1 LQLVGSRG
9 TISAVASCTQCGVE
23 LPPDARFCPS
33 CAAPAERQAGPAG
46 ERKVAT
52 VLFADLVGSTALGG
66 SQDAERTR
74 VMLDRFYEAMAAEI
88 ERAGGTVEKFVG
100 DAVMAAF
107 GAPAAH
113 EDDAERAL
121 HVALAMQ
128 RRMDELF
135 AGRLALRIGV
145 NTGDV
150 VLGAAREG
158 SSFVTGDAVNVCAR
172 LEQAAA
178 PGEVLVGERTVNA
191 ARGAFEFEE
200 PQTIA
205 AKGKPGGVDCRK
217 LVRALS
223 LMRPRGV
230 AGLDPVFVGRDDEL
244 ERLEEA
250 YERVAR
256 DGEPQ
261 LLTILGDAGIG
272 KTRLLRELWQRL
284 SRRSPRPLLRTGRC
298 LSYGEGITY
307 WPLGEVL
314 REHFGILDSDSPE
327 TISGRLGDREGLG
340 FTLGLAPPPEMH
352 PLTVRERLQRDWVEL
367 LQELVDDQPLALLIE
382 DLHSAEPDLCGL
394 LESLVERVQGP
405 LLLLTT
411 GRPELLDRHP
421 GWHGSPLPLDAFPPG
436 ETGALLDALLGS
448 ECPVALRELVVER
461 AEGNPF
467 FVEELIATLV
477 DREVLARSNGGW
489 SFGELPSGF
498 SFPDTI
504 QAVLSA
510 RIDLLPRTEKVAL
523 QAAAVIGRT
532 FWAGPVRELTDVDP
546 DFDLL
551 EAREFVRRR
560 AGSSLAGEEEL
571 VIKHALTREVAYGSL
586 LKADRAPLHA
596 GFAHWLERIG
606 EGEDEHAPLL
616 AHHYAE
622 AVRPEDVD
630 LAWSGREDEA
640 ERLRA
645 KAVAWSTRAAELA
658 VSRYEIEEG
667 LSLLHRALELEP
679 DPVRQADLWQRIA
692 RASAL
697 KFDGDE
703 FWRSMERAIE
713 LVGPRS
719 ELYAELA
726 LQSVWRAGMWVQ
738 EPAWDRVEDWA
749 NRALAVGAEGS
760 LAHGK
765 ALVAIA
771 QIKEEEAEE
780 PAQAALAIAERLDNL
795 ELRALALMALAS
807 AAWSRGEFD
816 EACERLERELRA
828 FELTGDPDGRA
839 KGLLGG
845 VFLYL
850 HAGRIAAARETADVH
865 AEVVAGLTPHHRM
878 HGAGL
883 PVLVE
888 TLAGDWDATRRLS
901 LGAERAVE
909 ANLGA
914 GTPCPMNVAILLN
927 CAVASSIAGDENE
940 SRRLEAKADAIG
952 MVGYRGW
959 FEPVRL
965 RLALARSDLEAVRAL
980 VPEGEPNWLE
990 PPGALLDSLVALGD
1004 RERIEAEAPK
1014 LLRPNTYIEPFA
1026 LRALGLA
1033 REDETLVE
1041 QSARAFDALGL
1052 GWYAQQTREWKIFG

>member
-1 LQLVGSRG
+1 
-9 TISAVASCTQCGVE
+9 VAACTQCGAE
-23 LPPDARFCPS
+23 LPPDARFCPA
-33 CAAPAERQAGPAG
+33 CAASVEPQAELAG

-52 VLFADLVGSTALGG
+52 VVFADLVGSTALGS

-74 VMLDRFYEAMAAEI
+74 VMLDRFYAAMAAEI
-88 ERAGGTVEKFVG
+88 KRAGGTVEKFVG

-121 HVALAMQ
+121 HAALAMQ

-178 PGEVLVGERTVNA
+178 PGEILVGERTVGV

-200 PQTIA
+200 AQTIA
-205 AKGKPGGVDCRK
+205 AKGKPEGVACRK

-230 AGLDPVFVGRDDEL
+230 AGLEAVFVGREGEL

-256 DGEPQ
+256 DGEPR
-261 LLTILGDAGIG
+261 LLTIVGDAGVG
-272 KTRLLRELWQRL
+272 KTRLFRELWQRL
-284 SRRSPRPLLRTGRC
+284 SGRSPQPLLRTGRC

-314 REHFGILDSDSPE
+314 REHFGILESDSPE
-327 TISGRLGDREGLG
+327 MIAGRLGRRDGLG
-340 FTLGLAPPPEMH
+340 FTLGLAPPPNMH
-352 PLTVRERLQRDWVEL
+352 PLTVRDRLQRDWVEL
-367 LQELVDDQPLALLIE
+367 LRELADVQPLALLIE
-382 DLHSAEPDLCGL
+382 DLHWAEPDLCGL

-411 GRPELLDRHP
+411 GRPELFDRHP
-421 GWHGSPLPLDAFPPG
+421 EWRGTLVRLHPFPPG
-436 ETGALLDALLGS
+436 ETEALLDALLGI
-448 ECPVALRELVVER
+448 ECPLALRELVVER

-477 DREVLARSNGGW
+477 DREVLGRSNGGW
-489 SFGELPSGF
+489 SFGELPPGF

-510 RIDLLPRTEKVAL
+510 RIDLLPRTEKAAL

-532 FWAGPVRELTDVDP
+532 FWAGPVRELTGGDP

-560 AGSSLAGEEEL
+560 AGSSLAGEQEF
-571 VIKHALTREVAYGSL
+571 VIKHALTREVAYSSL
-586 LKADRAPLHA
+586 LKAKRAPLHA
-596 GFAHWLERIG
+596 AFAHWLERSG
-606 EGEDEHAPLL
+606 DGEDEHASLL

-630 LAWSGREDEA
+630 LAWGGREDEA
-640 ERLRA
+640 ERLRL

-658 VSRYEIEEG
+658 VGRYEIEEG
-667 LSLLHRALELEP
+667 LSLLQRAVELEP
-679 DPVRQADLWQRIA
+679 DRVQQADLWERIA
-692 RASAL
+692 HASAL
-697 KFDGDE
+697 KFDGHA

-713 LVGPRS
+713 LAGPRP

-738 EPAWDRVEDWA
+738 EPDWERVEDWA
-749 NRALAVGAEGS
+749 HRALATGAEGS
-760 LAHGK
+760 LVQGK

-771 QIKEEEAEE
+771 EISGEKAEE
-780 PAQAALAIAERLDNL
+780 PAQAAFAIAERLDNP
-795 ELRALALMALAS
+795 ELRALALMALAG
-807 AAWSRGEFD
+807 AAWARGELD

-850 HAGRIAAARETADVH
+850 HAGRIAAARETADIH
-865 AEVVAGLTPHHRM
+865 SEVVAGLTPHHRM

-888 TLAGDWDATRRLS
+888 TLAGDWDAARRLS
-901 LGAERAVE
+901 LDAQRAVE
-909 ANLGA
+909 ANLRA
-914 GTPCPMNVAILLN
+914 GTPCPMNVAILLY
-927 CAVASSIAGDENE
+927 CALASRIAGDEKE
-940 SRRLEAKADAIG
+940 SQRLESEADAIG

-965 RLALARSDLEAVRAL
+965 RLALAKRDLDAVRAL
-980 VPEGEPNWLE
+980 VPEGEPNWME

-1014 LLRPNTYIEPFA
+1014 WLRPGTYVEPFA
-1026 LRALGLA
+1026 VRALGLV

-1041 QSARAFDALGL
+1041 QAARAFDALGL
-1052 GWYAQQTREWKIFG
+1052 AWHAQQTRERKGL

>member
-1 LQLVGSRG
+1 
-9 TISAVASCTQCGVE
+9 VAACAQCGAE
-23 LPPDARFCPS
+23 LPSEARFCPA
-33 CAAPAERQAGPAG
+33 CAAPVDRRFEPAG

-52 VLFADLVGSTALGG
+52 ILFADLVGSTALGG

-74 VMLDRFYEAMAAEI
+74 AMLDRFYDAMATEI

-128 RRMDELF
+128 RRLGELF
-135 AGRLALRIGV
+135 ESRFALRIGV

-178 PGEVLVGERTVNA
+178 PGDILVGERTVAA

-200 PQTIA
+200 LQTVE
-205 AKGKPGGVDCRK
+205 AKGKPEGVVCRK

-230 AGLDPVFVGRDDEL
+230 AGLEPVFVGRESEL
-244 ERLEEA
+244 ERLETA
-250 YERVAR
+250 YQRVTR
-256 DGEPQ
+256 DGRGQ
-261 LLTILGDAGIG
+261 LLTILGDAGVG

-284 SRRSPRPLLRTGRC
+284 SGRSPQPLLRTGRC

-314 REHFGILDSDSPE
+314 KEHFGILESDSPE
-327 TISGRLGDREGLG
+327 AIAARLGDREALG

-352 PLTVRERLQRDWVEL
+352 PLTVRDRLHTGWVEL
-367 LQELVDDQPLALLIE
+367 LQEFVDEQPVTLLVE
-382 DLHSAEPDLCGL
+382 DLHWAEPDLCIL
-394 LESLVERVQGP
+394 LESLVERVHGP

-411 GRPELLDRHP
+411 ARPELLDRRPDLGDSIVH
-421 GWHGSPLPLDAFPPG
+421 
-436 ETGALLDALLGS
+436 LDALRPAETGVLLEALLGA
-448 ECPVALRELVVER
+448 ECPPALRELVAEH

-467 FVEELIATLV
+467 FVEELIATFV
-477 DREVLARSNGGW
+477 DRGVLARQNGGW
-489 SFGELPSGF
+489 SFGELPPGF
-498 SFPDTI
+498 SVPDSV
-504 QAVLSA
+504 QAVLAA
-510 RIDLLPRTEKVAL
+510 RIDLLPPREKSAL
-523 QAAAVIGRT
+523 QAAAVIGRA
-532 FWAGPVRELTDVDP
+532 FWADPVRELLEGEVP
-546 DFDLL
+546 DLTLL
-551 EAREFVRRR
+551 EERDFVRRR
-560 AGSSLAGEEEL
+560 AGSSLAGEQEY

-586 LKADRAPLHA
+586 LKAKRAPLHA
-596 GFAHWLERIG
+596 GFAEWLERRG

-616 AHHYAE
+616 AHHYGE

-640 ERLRA
+640 ERLRV

-658 VSRYEIEEG
+658 VGRYEIEEG

-679 DPVRQADLWQRIA
+679 DRVRQADLWERIA

-697 KFDGDE
+697 KFDGE
-703 FWRSMERAIE
+703 AFWRSMEQAIE
-713 LVGPRS
+713 LAGPRP

-749 NRALAVGAEGS
+749 NRALAAGAEGS
-760 LAHGK
+760 LVQGK

-771 QIKEEEAEE
+771 QIKEEEAEA
-780 PAQAALAIAERLDNL
+780 PAQAALAIAERLENL

-807 AAWSRGEFD
+807 AAWSRGELD
-816 EACERLERELRA
+816 EACERLECELRA

-850 HAGRIAAARETADVH
+850 HAGRIAAARETAEVH

-901 LGAERAVE
+901 PGAERAVE
-909 ANLGA
+909 ANLRA

-927 CAVASSIAGDENE
+927 CAVASSIAGDEKE

-965 RLALARSDLEAVRAL
+965 RLALARRDLNAVRAL

-1014 LLRPNTYIEPFA
+1014 WLRPGTYVEPFA

-1041 QSARAFDALGL
+1041 RAAQAFDTLGL
-1052 GWYAQQTREWKIFG
+1052 AWHAHQTRERKTTV